1 MIYRY
6 PEESRTSR
14 NAILMEDVFT
24 IAEEWQ
30 LPELHRA
37 VLKLT
42 SQSLS
47 SLVLERHTA
56 INAVDLHG
64 RTALWWA
71 TIECDV
77 EAVQTLLERGADPN
91 IKDDLS
97 GYVPLHWAAQNLHML
112 KMWKFLLRH
121 GADATVITKESETVF
136 HSWVQK
142 TKPEAISLCEQR
154 DFVSAGVALG
164 TPLDACDGQGYTA
177 VAGAV
182 RNDLTLA
189 VKALLECGADYTI
202 ASDDGV
208 TILHLAAML
217 AGLET
222 LNALAAHGL
231 PGIDI
236 DRREQY
242 GYTALELFE
251 LDKGNKTPQQIV
263 AFYEMW
269 RKVSLK
275 ARRNRMSGPAVL
287 VIEELDSEEDS
298 FSQGA
303 EGLQGEDGEE
313 GSEEG
318 SEDGDEEDVFVDAPA
333 F

>member
-1 MIYRY
+1 
-6 PEESRTSR
+6 
-14 NAILMEDVFT
+14 MEDVFT

-42 SQSLS
+42 SQSLP
-47 SLVLERHTA
+47 SLVLEPFTT

-71 TIECDV
+71 TRECDV

-91 IKDDLS
+91 IKDDLF
-97 GYVPLHWAAQNLHML
+97 GCFPLHWAAQILPIPRI
-112 KMWKFLLRH
+112 WKLLFRH
-121 GADATVITKESETVF
+121 GADATVMTKANRTVF
-136 HSWVQK
+136 HSWAQDTTSK
-142 TKPEAISLCEQR
+142 AMPLCEQR
-154 DFVSAGVALG
+154 DFVSACLALG
-164 TPLDACDGQGYTA
+164 TPLDACDGHGYMA
-177 VAGAV
+177 VAWAV
-182 RNDLTLA
+182 RNDLVLA